1 MKARNYIN
9 SFFEVDF
16 EEKEVTVYNR
26 EQALELKQNLGEIME
41 QLDDFIDNVKD

>member
-1 MKARNYIN
+1 MKARNYKN

-26 EQALELKQNLGEIME
+26 EQALKLKQELGDIME
-41 QLDDFIDNVKD
+41 ELNNFIDNAKD